1 MKQETALKILQ
12 TGANVFLTGEPGS
25 GKTHTVNAYV
35 QWLRER
41 SIKPAITAST
51 GIAAT
56 HIHGMTIHSWSGIG
70 IKQDLNAYDLDKIA
84 QNERVVRRVRDA
96 RILIIDEVSMLSAK
110 TLAMAEAV
118 CREIRQKSVPFGGLQ
133 VVLVGDFFQL
143 PPVVRRDPS
152 SRAEHATGQG
162 EDQESEP
169 QISFETREIED
180 PSHFAFSSRVW
191 KELNPLVCYLSEQ
204 HRQEDAAFLDLLS
217 GIRRGAFSSAHRTL
231 LDTRRT
237 GNGGTGPAVGGAGTT
252 QLYSHNA
259 DVDRINDVEIGKI
272 SGEVRTFAMTSQGK
286 DTLVTSLKR
295 GCLSPE
301 MLSLK
306 VGARVMF
313 TKNDIEHKY
322 VNGTLGEVIGFVKE
336 SGYPIIKTRGG
347 RSIIA
352 EPEEWHIEDGGRVLA
367 KITQVPLRL
376 AWAITVHKSQGMSL
390 DSAHMDLSQVFEYGQ
405 GYVALSRVRTLAGLS
420 LSGLN
425 ERALEVH
432 PEVAARDRDFKVQS
446 AAARKAFEAMGEK
459 EHSELIYN
467 FIHAC
472 GGRLD
477 PQVRLVGEKA
487 KRVPTLDATQELV
500 MKRMSLKDIAKA
512 RGMTVGTIVG
522 HLEQLANMKKI
533 DPFVDLAHIK
543 RDSNRFKEIKRALDV
558 VYKEEGKMLLGPARV
573 LLGEAYSYDEVR
585 LARLFLR
592 GSQTSTHQ

>member
-35 QWLRER
+35 KWLRER
-41 SIKPAITAST
+41 GIEPAITAST

-96 RILIIDEVSMLSAK
+96 RILIIDEVSMLSAR

-118 CREIRQKSVPFGGLQ
+118 CREIRQRQVPFGGLQ

-143 PPVVRRDPS
+143 PPVVQRQ
-152 SRAEHATGQG
+152 EQQ
-162 EDQESEP
+162 EDEP
-169 QISFETREIED
+169 QISFETGEVED
-180 PSHFAFSSRVW
+180 TSNFAFGSRVW

-217 GIRRGAFSSAHRTL
+217 GIRRGVFSTAHRTL
-231 LDTRRT
+231 LDTRRV
-237 GNGGTGPAVGGAGTT
+237 PARAGTT

-272 SGEVRTFAMTSQGK
+272 SGDMRTFAMTSQGK
-286 DTLVTSLKR
+286 DTLIASLKR

-301 MLSLK
+301 VLSLK

-313 TKNDIEHKY
+313 TKNDVERAY
-322 VNGTLGEVIGFVKE
+322 VNGTLGTVTGFVKE
-336 SGYPIIKTRGG
+336 SGYPIIKTSSG
-347 RSIIA
+347 RSVTA
-352 EPEEWHIEDGGRVLA
+352 EPEEWHIEDGGKVLA
-367 KITQVPLRL
+367 RITQVPLRL

-390 DSAHMDLSQVFEYGQ
+390 DSAHMDLSQAFEYGQ

-425 ERALEVH
+425 ARALEVH
-432 PEVAARDRDFKVQS
+432 PEVAAGDRNFKLQS
-446 AAARKAFEAMGEK
+446 AAARKAFEEMGEK
-459 EHSELIYN
+459 EHAELIRN
-467 FIHAC
+467 FIQAC
-472 GGRLD
+472 GGSLTSI
-477 PQVRLVGEKA
+477 KA
-487 KRVPTLDATQELV
+487 HSHKSGVSNSAAASDSPAKKYSVEETR
-500 MKRMSLKDIAKA
+500 MKYPNAYRPWS
-512 RGMTVGTIVG
+512 
-522 HLEQLANMKKI
+522 
-533 DPFVDLAHIK
+533 
-543 RDSNRFKEIKRALDV
+543 
-558 VYKEEGKMLLGPARV
+558 KEEDAKLAKLFEAGGKTYKIAETLGRQAGSIR
-573 LLGEAYSYDEVR
+573 
-585 LARLFLR
+585 ARLGKL
-592 GSQTSTHQ
+592 GIV

>member
-1 MKQETALKILQ
+1 
-12 TGANVFLTGEPGS
+12 
-25 GKTHTVNAYV
+25 
-35 QWLRER
+35 
-41 SIKPAITAST
+41 
-51 GIAAT
+51 
-56 HIHGMTIHSWSGIG
+56 
-70 IKQDLNAYDLDKIA
+70 
-84 QNERVVRRVRDA
+84 
-96 RILIIDEVSMLSAK
+96 MLSSK

-118 CREIRQKSVPFGGLQ
+118 CREIRQRRVPFGGLQ

-162 EDQESEP
+162 ENQESEP
-169 QISFETREIED
+169 QISFETGEAEE

-217 GIRRGAFSSAHRTL
+217 GIRRGVFSSAHRTL
-231 LDTRRT
+231 LESHRT
-237 GNGGTGPAVGGAGTT
+237 PSGRDGTT

-272 SGEVRTFAMTSQGK
+272 SGDMRTYVMTSQGK

-301 MLSLK
+301 LLALK

-322 VNGTLGEVIGFVKE
+322 VNGTLGTVTGFVKE
-336 SGYPIIKTRGG
+336 SGYPIIKTNSG

-367 KITQVPLRL
+367 KVTQIPLRL

-390 DSAHMDLSQVFEYGQ
+390 DAAHMDLSQAFEYGQ

-432 PEVAARDRDFKVQS
+432 PEVAARDSDFKLQS
-446 AAARKAFEAMGEK
+446 AAARKAFEAMEEK
-459 EHSELIYN
+459 EHAALARN
-467 FIHAC
+467 FVQAS
-472 GGRLD
+472 GGRDAGNAPVAHREVVPDVAAKKYSVEEMRKKYPNAYRPWSKEEDTKLTA
-477 PQVRLVGEKA
+477 LFKAGEKTKSIA
-487 KRVPTLDATQELV
+487 AALGRQAGSIRSRLD
-500 MKRMSLKDIAKA
+500 K
-512 RGMTVGTIVG
+512 
-522 HLEQLANMKKI
+522 
-533 DPFVDLAHIK
+533 
-543 RDSNRFKEIKRALDV
+543 
-558 VYKEEGKMLLGPARV
+558 LG
-573 LLGEAYSYDEVR
+573 L
-585 LARLFLR
+585 
-592 GSQTSTHQ
+592 QSTK

>member
-12 TGANVFLTGEPGS
+12 TGVNVFLTGEPGS

-35 QWLRER
+35 KWLRER
-41 SIKPAITAST
+41 GIEPAITAST

-70 IKQDLNAYDLDKIA
+70 IKQDLSAYDLDKIA

-96 RILIIDEVSMLSAK
+96 KILIIDEVSMLSSK

-118 CREIRQKSVPFGGLQ
+118 CREIRQRQAPFGGLQ

-143 PPVVRRDPS
+143 PPVVRR
-152 SRAEHATGQG
+152 E
-162 EDQESEP
+162 ENQETEP
-169 QISFETREIED
+169 QISFETGEVEE

-217 GIRRGAFSSAHRTL
+217 GIRRGAFSPAHRTL
-231 LDTRRT
+231 LESRRT
-237 GNGGTGPAVGGAGTT
+237 LSGRDGTT

-272 SGEVRTFAMTSQGK
+272 SGDMCTFAMTSQGK

-301 MLSLK
+301 ILALK

-322 VNGTLGEVIGFVKE
+322 VNGTLGTVTGFVKE
-336 SGYPIIKTRGG
+336 SGYPIIKTNPG

-367 KITQVPLRL
+367 KITQIPLRL

-390 DSAHMDLSQVFEYGQ
+390 DAAHMDLSQAFEYGQ

-432 PEVAARDRDFKVQS
+432 PEVAARDRDFKLQS
-446 AAARKAFEAMGEK
+446 AAARKAFEAMEEK
-459 EHSELIYN
+459 EHAELMNN
-467 FIHAC
+467 FIVAC
-472 GGRLD
+472 GGRLNPHKSD
-477 PQVRLVGEKA
+477 FRTQVRLVGEA
-487 KRVPTLDATQELV
+487 KRAATLSA
-500 MKRMSLKDIAKA
+500 SS
-512 RGMTVGTIVG
+512 
-522 HLEQLANMKKI
+522 KKYSVE
-533 DPFVDLAHIK
+533 DMRKKHPNAY
-543 RDSNRFKEIKRALDV
+543 RSWS
-558 VYKEEGKMLLGPARV
+558 KEE
-573 LLGEAYSYDEVR
+573 D
-585 LARLFLR
+585 
-592 GSQTSTHQ
+592 T